1 MGVMAHQRL
10 SPQDPN
16 VPRGIP
22 RSSSHTAEPPR
33 TTTPAD
39 TPETIMTV
47 RIAVARATE
56 PLVVPPKTS
65 QLDTY
70 WADLQHGRRGFPA
83 RDRYPEFVRSQGQ
96 NKIQRSLWGAA
107 AKRSPC
113 LAKRTPAVSYL

>member
-1 MGVMAHQRL
+1 
-10 SPQDPN
+10 
-16 VPRGIP
+16 
-22 RSSSHTAEPPR
+22 
-33 TTTPAD
+33 
-39 TPETIMTV
+39 MTV

-56 PLVVPPKTS
+56 PLVVPTKSS

-113 LAKRTPAVSYL
+113 LAKRTPAVSTRRPETSRARSTSPDWAILYVLNRIA

>member
-1 MGVMAHQRL
+1 
-10 SPQDPN
+10 
-16 VPRGIP
+16 
-22 RSSSHTAEPPR
+22 
-33 TTTPAD
+33 
-39 TPETIMTV
+39 MTV

-56 PLVVPPKTS
+56 PLVVPTKSS
-65 QLDTY
+65 QLGTY

-113 LAKRTPAVSYL
+113 LAKRTPAVSYPPPGNEPCAFHESRLGDPVCA